1 MFGKATWGDVF
12 AGVFL
17 LALVMV
23 LVRPNSLAPSFISE
37 FGSGLTEL
45 VTYAVAA

>member
-1 MFGKATWGDVF
+1 MDKATWGDVF
-12 AGVFL
+12 TAVFV

-23 LVRPNSLAPSFISE
+23 LVRPNSLAPSFIKE
-37 FGSGLTEL
+37 FGSGITEL

>member
-1 MFGKATWGDVF
+1 MAKATWADVF
-12 AGVFL
+12 AAVFL
-17 LALVMV
+17 LAIVAL

-37 FGSGLTEL
+37 FGSGITEL